1 MKKKNK
7 IYAVASVGALLS
19 FLLWTALLCFVDV
32 RPIGPLGSF
41 VGFASLNGFVHEV
54 LGVDMTLYVLTD
66 FLGLLPLGVMLFFA
80 AIGVFQWISRK
91 SILKVDRSLLCLGGF
106 YLLVMAT
113 YLFFEAVPFNYRPVL
128 IDGVLEASYPSS
140 TTLLVL
146 TVMPTAAMQCM
157 ARLERWAWRRTTVL
171 LIAAFTVLTVVGR
184 LLSGVH
190 WVTDIIG
197 GSLISTALVFAYR
210 AATDGRK

>member
-80 AIGVFQWISRK
+80 ALGLFQWVSRK

-157 ARLERWAWRRTTVL
+157 ARLERRAWRRTTVL

>member
-19 FLLWTALLCFVDV
+19 FLLWTALICFVDV

-80 AIGVFQWISRK
+80 ALGLFQWVSRK

-157 ARLERWAWRRTTVL
+157 ARLERRAWRRTTVL

-210 AATDGRK
+210 AATNGRK

>member
-41 VGFASLNGFVHEV
+41 VGFASLNGFIHEV
-54 LGVDMTLYVLTD
+54 LGVNMTLYVLTD

-80 AIGVFQWISRK
+80 ALGLFQWITRE
-91 SILKVDRSLLCLGGF
+91 SIVKVDRSLLCLGGF

-113 YLFFEAVPFNYRPVL
+113 YLFFEAVPLNCRPVL
-128 IDGVLEASYPSS
+128 IDGVLETSYPSS

-146 TVMPTAAMQCM
+146 AVMPTAAMQCM
-157 ARLERWAWRRTTVL
+157 ARLKRRAWRRTTVL

-184 LLSGVH
+184 LFSGVH
-190 WVTDIIG
+190 WATDIIG
-197 GSLISTALVFAYR
+197 GIFISAALVFAYL
-210 AATDGRK
+210 AVTDGMK

>member
-7 IYAVASVGALLS
+7 IYAAASVGALLS

-54 LGVDMTLYVLTD
+54 LGVDMALYVLTD

-80 AIGVFQWISRK
+80 ALGLFQWITRE
-91 SILKVDRSLLCLGGF
+91 SIVKVDRSLLCLGGF

-113 YLFFEAVPFNYRPVL
+113 YLFFEAVPLNCRPVL

-157 ARLERWAWRRTTVL
+157 TRLERRAWRRTTVL

-197 GSLISTALVFAYR
+197 GTLISTALVFAYR
-210 AATDGRK
+210 AATDGMK

>member
-7 IYAVASVGALLS
+7 IYAAASVGALLS

-32 RPIGPLGSF
+32 CPIGPLGSF

-54 LGVDMTLYVLTD
+54 LGVDMALYVLTD

-80 AIGVFQWISRK
+80 ALGLFQWITRE
-91 SILKVDRSLLCLGGF
+91 SIVKVDRSLLCLGGF

-113 YLFFEAVPFNYRPVL
+113 YLFFEAVPLNCRPVL

-157 ARLERWAWRRTTVL
+157 TRLERRAWRRTTVL

-197 GSLISTALVFAYR
+197 GTLISTALVFAYL
-210 AATDGRK
+210 AVTDGRE

>member
-7 IYAVASVGALLS
+7 IYAVASVVALLS
-19 FLLWTALLCFVDV
+19 FLLWTALICFVDV

-54 LGVDMTLYVLTD
+54 LGVDMMLYVLTD

-80 AIGVFQWISRK
+80 ALGLFQWVSRK

-157 ARLERWAWRRTTVL
+157 ARLERRAWRRATVL